1 MSLPPDFWRLGRK
14 LPWEEEAMRFQ
25 LCPALAI
32 HQRESATN
40 KHVPR
45 SQNNKVQLQVC
56 TIEEKQAP
64 WLGSESKR
72 GEENMRMG

>member
-1 MSLPPDFWRLGRK
+1 MQ
-14 LPWEEEAMRFQ
+14 FQ
-25 LCPALAI
+25 LCPTLAI

-40 KHVPR
+40 KHVPW

-64 WLGSESKR
+64 WLRSESER
-72 GEENMRMG
+72 GEENMRMGRKRGRGNPKCEGARI